1 MVVAA
6 LRHVH
11 HRRVV
16 EEAGGGHG
24 KGDAQGQQRTLVA
37 TQDVAQ
43 DIAEHE
49 VGAADQGDVQA
60 ERQAR
65 QQVLFAAEL
74 HRDLPERLEE
84 QDAQAQLHGQ
94 QHATGGE
101 GQAETLDD
109 AQHEPGEQG
118 RYPEVRQVPERLPG
132 QGVDRGVQHS
142 ADVRQQRLAAQQV
155 AEDDVAEHGHEERLE
170 EGVGLAQGHLAE
182 GLLGPE
188 EHPGNEEEQWQDER
202 REQRIEHGRRT
213 GDEPAV
219 PEDDDQDAHAA
230 GHIHLNPAFFHFA
243 TPA

>member
-101 GQAETLDD
+101 GQAE
-109 AQHEPGEQG
+109 
-118 RYPEVRQVPERLPG
+118 
-132 QGVDRGVQHS
+132 
-142 ADVRQQRLAAQQV
+142 
-155 AEDDVAEHGHEERLE
+155 
-170 EGVGLAQGHLAE
+170 GHLAE